1 MEKDMTDEQMNILL
15 GAVLGFTLSIIT
27 QLITSIKNYLNNKNK
42 VRKFQKLIFNTYIKN
57 IKDGL
62 MLPGDG
68 NIAELKKSVSNSITK
83 LDYLLKNELTYL
95 NADWQFEAIRICE
108 FAKAKLKQVS
118 DQLEVYS
125 FKDTVMIESDPDV
138 KLNKDKSLKIIAD
151 YEKRSKSYY
160 KLKSEKTIL

>member
-1 MEKDMTDEQMNILL
+1 MTSEQKNILL

-27 QLITSIKNYLNNKNK
+27 QLITSITKYFYKKHK
-42 VRKFQKLIFNTYIKN
+42 VCTFRKLIFSTYIKD

-68 NIAELKKSVSNSITK
+68 NIAELKKSISNSITK
-83 LDYLLKNELTYL
+83 LDYLLKNELSYL
-95 NADWQFEAIRICE
+95 HADWQFEAIRICE

-125 FKDTVMIESDPDV
+125 FEDTVMVESKPDV

-151 YEKRSKSYY
+151 YEKRVVSYH
-160 KLKSEKTIL
+160 KLKTEETTL

>member
-1 MEKDMTDEQMNILL
+1 MTSEQKNILL
-15 GAVLGFTLSIIT
+15 GAIIGFTLSVIS
-27 QLITSIKNYLNNKNK
+27 QLITSITKYFYKKHK
-42 VRKFQKLIFNTYIKN
+42 VCTFRKLIFNTYIKN

-108 FAKAKLKQVS
+108 FAKAKLKQVT
-118 DQLEVYS
+118 DQLENYS
-125 FKDTVMIESDPDV
+125 FKNNEMIMNGQGI
-138 KLNKDKSLKIIAD
+138 KLNKKNSLIIITD
-151 YEKRSKSYY
+151 YEKRVVSYH
-160 KLKSEKTIL
+160 KLKTEKTVL